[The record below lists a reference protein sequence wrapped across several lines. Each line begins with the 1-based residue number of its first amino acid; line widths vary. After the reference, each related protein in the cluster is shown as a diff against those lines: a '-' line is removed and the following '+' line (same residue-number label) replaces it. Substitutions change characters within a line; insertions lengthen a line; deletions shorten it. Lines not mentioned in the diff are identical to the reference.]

1 LPAPDLKRSKGYLI
15 REPCQ
20 FVRLSHESREGRG
33 VINEEQIGIIG
44 GSKKDS
50 AKRDR
55 KQTVK

>member
-1 LPAPDLKRSKGYLI
+1 
-15 REPCQ
+15 
-20 FVRLSHESREGRG
+20 VRLSHESREGRG